1 MKIIDC
7 FMYFDEDMIL
17 DLRLNI
23 LNKYVSHFIICEA
36 TFNHKGLKKKLN
48 FNINNF
54 SKFKDKITYI
64 VLDKEPSNIKK
75 INFQDSKTTTNSKIL
90 DNSINRDIGQRN
102 HLNEEIKKYNDEDL
116 ILLNDID
123 EIPNLEIFNYQNK
136 ITIFKQKMIYYKFN
150 LVYPNFFW
158 MGSKI
163 CKKKHLYSPQW
174 LRNIKPKKYPWWR
187 ADILLSK
194 KKYMNVDFVEN
205 GGWHFSNIKT
215 PEEIDFKMKNF
226 AHHLEYEESGMS
238 IEKLKKNIK
247 EKKVFY
253 NHFADKSAS
262 NKLGYE
268 AKLENLELSELPEY
282 LHINKVKYK
291 NWFNEN

>member
-23 LNKYVSHFIICEA
+23 LDKYVSNFIICEA

-54 SKFKDKITYI
+54 SKFKNKITYL
-64 VLDKEPSNIKK
+64 VLDKEPINIRK
-75 INFQDSKTTTNSKIL
+75 ISTEDTQATINSKIL

-102 HLNEEIKKYNDEDL
+102 YLIEGIKEFNDEDL

-123 EIPNLEIFNYQNK
+123 EIPNLEVFKYKKK

-163 CKKKHLYSPQW
+163 CKKKYLTSPQW
-174 LRNIKPKKYPWWR
+174 LRNIKPKNYHWWR
-187 ADILLSK
+187 LDTLFSN
-194 KKYMNVDFVEN
+194 KKYTDINFVKN
-205 GGWHFSNIKT
+205 GGWHFSNIKN
-215 PEEIDFKMKNF
+215 PEQIDHKMKSF
-226 AHHLEYEESGMS
+226 AHHLEYEESGMD
-238 IEKLKKNIK
+238 IEKLKKNIL

-253 NHFADKSAS
+253 NHFADKAES

-268 AKLENLELSELPEY
+268 AKLKNIDLNELPEY
-282 LHINKVKYK
+282 LQKNKYK
-291 NWFNEN
+291 YKEWID

>member
-7 FMYFDEDMIL
+7 FMYFDEDMML

-23 LNKYVSHFIICEA
+23 LDKYISNFIICEA

-54 SKFKDKITYI
+54 SKFKNKITYL
-64 VLDKEPSNIKK
+64 VLDKEPINIRKVNTEDNEAT
-75 INFQDSKTTTNSKIL
+75 INSKIL

-102 HLNEEIKKYNDEDL
+102 YLIEGIKKFNDEDL

-123 EIPNLEIFNYQNK
+123 EIPNLEIFKYQNK

-163 CKKKHLYSPQW
+163 CKKKYLTSPQW
-174 LRNIKPKKYPWWR
+174 LRNIKPKNYPWWR
-187 ADILLSK
+187 MDTLFSN
-194 KKYMNVDFVEN
+194 KKYMDINFIEN
-205 GGWHFSNIKT
+205 GGWHFSNIKK
-215 PEEIDFKMKNF
+215 PEQIDYKMKNF
-226 AHHLEYEESGMS
+226 AHHLEYELSGMN
-238 IEKLKKNIK
+238 IEKLKKNIA

-253 NHFADKSAS
+253 NHFADKAES

-268 AKLENLELSELPEY
+268 AKLKNIDLNELPEY
-282 LHINKVKYK
+282 LQKNKYK
-291 NWFNEN
+291 YKEWID

>member
-1 MKIIDC
+1 
-7 FMYFDEDMIL
+7 MYFDEDMIL

-23 LNKYVSHFIICEA
+23 LDKYVSNFIICEA

-54 SKFKDKITYI
+54 SKFKNKITYL
-64 VLDKEPSNIKK
+64 VLDKEPINIRK
-75 INFQDSKTTTNSKIL
+75 ISTEDSQATINSKIL

-102 HLNEEIKKYNDEDL
+102 YLIEGIKEFNDEDL

-123 EIPNLEIFNYQNK
+123 EIPNLEVFKYKKK

-163 CKKKHLYSPQW
+163 CKKKYLTSPQW
-174 LRNIKPKKYPWWR
+174 LRNIKPKNYHWWR
-187 ADILLSK
+187 LDTLFSN
-194 KKYMNVDFVEN
+194 KKYTDINFVKN
-205 GGWHFSNIKT
+205 GGWHFSNIKN
-215 PEEIDFKMKNF
+215 PEQIDHKMKSF
-226 AHHLEYEESGMS
+226 AHHLEYEESGMD
-238 IEKLKKNIK
+238 IEKLKKNIL

-253 NHFADKSAS
+253 NHFADKAES

-268 AKLENLELSELPEY
+268 AKLKNIDLNELPEY
-282 LHINKVKYK
+282 LQKNKYK
-291 NWFNEN
+291 YKEWID

>member
-23 LNKYVSHFIICEA
+23 LDKYVSNFIICEA

-54 SKFKDKITYI
+54 SKFKNKITYL
-64 VLDKEPSNIKK
+64 VLDKEPINIRK
-75 INFQDSKTTTNSKIL
+75 ISTEDSQATINSKIL

-102 HLNEEIKKYNDEDL
+102 YLIEGIKEFNDEDL
-116 ILLNDID
+116 ILLTDID
-123 EIPNLEIFNYQNK
+123 EIPNLEVFKYKKK

-163 CKKKHLYSPQW
+163 CKKKYLTSPQW
-174 LRNIKPKKYPWWR
+174 LRNIKPKNYHWWR
-187 ADILLSK
+187 LDTLFSN
-194 KKYMNVDFVEN
+194 KKYTDINFVKN
-205 GGWHFSNIKT
+205 GGWHFSNIKN
-215 PEEIDFKMKNF
+215 PEQIDHKMKSF
-226 AHHLEYEESGMS
+226 AHHLEYEESGMD
-238 IEKLKKNIK
+238 IEKLKKNIL

-253 NHFADKSAS
+253 NHFADKAES

-268 AKLENLELSELPEY
+268 AKLKNIDLNELPEY
-282 LHINKVKYK
+282 LQKNKYK
-291 NWFNEN
+291 YKEWID